1 MITLDALQKRAEE
14 LRQLEIQA
22 IARLY
27 EIRGALSEIQRCLA
41 IVAQADTPRA
51 TNSDA
56 ASDTGQ
62 HG

>member
-14 LRQLEIQA
+14 LRQLEILA

-27 EIRGALSEIQRCLA
+27 EIRGALSEIQRCLD
-41 IVAQADTPRA
+41 IVAQADTPHA
-51 TNSDA
+51 ANSDA
-56 ASDTGQ
+56 ANDTGQ